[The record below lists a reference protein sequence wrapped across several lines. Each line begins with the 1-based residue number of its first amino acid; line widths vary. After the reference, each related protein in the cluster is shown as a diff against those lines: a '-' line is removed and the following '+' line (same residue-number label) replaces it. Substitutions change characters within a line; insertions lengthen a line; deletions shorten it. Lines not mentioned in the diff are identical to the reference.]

1 MHGNRM
7 GIWIELL
14 GLAVVAPTVASAAA
28 GPMKVLVTNDDGY
41 NAAGIDALV
50 NKLITN
56 TNLDVVVVAPQNNS
70 SGTGENRTAGAIGVY
85 AGTTASNYP
94 VTIVQG
100 FPGDAA
106 LFAILEE
113 YASDPPALVVSGI
126 NNGQNLGA
134 EIIPVS
140 GTVGAASWAAR
151 HGIPA
156 IAISAGFVTVGSPN
170 YADAADYTAALVE
183 YLRTKK
189 GFYKKMF
196 EKEAPF
202 RGLVLNVNFPSCT
215 AGAVR
220 GVVLVPVGRITT
232 YTGYTLTGNILGIDQ
247 WTPSTSVVS
256 PFTVDCTST
265 LVDPATDVEA
275 FSNGFATITPL
286 TPERNVT
293 GRKLKQFKKAAE
305 LAY

>member
-1 MHGNRM
+1 MLTIRT
-7 GIWIELL
+7 GIWITAL
-14 GLAVVAPTVASAAA
+14 GLAAAVPLAASAGA

-41 NAAGIDALV
+41 NAPGIDALV
-50 NKLITN
+50 NKLILN

-106 LFAILEE
+106 LYGILEE

-126 NNGQNLGA
+126 NNGQNLSA
-134 EIIPVS
+134 EIIPIS
-140 GTVGAASWAAR
+140 GTVGAATWAAR

-156 IAISAGFVTVGSPN
+156 IAVSAGFGSPPN

-189 GFYKKMF
+189 SFYKKLF

-202 RGLVLNVNFPSCT
+202 RGLVLNVNFPTCT
-215 AGAVR
+215 SGAVR
-220 GVVLVPVGRITT
+220 GVVLVPVGRLST
-232 YTGYTLTGNILGIDQ
+232 YTGYTLTGSSMGIDQ
-247 WTPSTSVVS
+247 WTPSIASMS
-256 PFTVDCTST
+256 FGASNCTST
-265 LVDPATDVEA
+265 LTEPTSDIEA
-275 FSNGFATITPL
+275 FNNGFATITPL
-286 TPERNVT
+286 DPERNVT
-293 GRKLKQFKKAAE
+293 GRKLKQFKKAVS
-305 LAY
+305 LVY